1 MKSSLN
7 SKSAWKSQG
16 SETQVFLGVSL
27 LFLEPRERLFA
38 VKNEIAKNNLLSKT
52 L

>member
-16 SETQVFLGVSL
+16 SETQLFLGVSL

-38 VKNEIAKNNLLSKT
+38 VKNEIAKKKIII
-52 L
+52 